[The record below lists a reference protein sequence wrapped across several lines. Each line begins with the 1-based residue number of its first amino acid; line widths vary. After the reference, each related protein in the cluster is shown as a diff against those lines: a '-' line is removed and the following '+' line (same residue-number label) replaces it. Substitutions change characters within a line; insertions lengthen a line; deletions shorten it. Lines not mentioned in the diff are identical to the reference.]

1 MSIFTEVRSN
11 SKKEGYRAFVNE
23 IKDVIIIGGGPA
35 GLAAA
40 IYTGRA
46 RLDTLVLER
55 ATPGGQ
61 ILLTD
66 FIENYPGFADGV
78 VPFQLMENIRKQAE
92 GFGAKILLEN
102 VKEIRKER
110 SHWKV
115 LGDSEEF
122 GTKTILIATGSDHRK
137 LGVRGEERL
146 TGRGVSFCATCDGAF
161 FKDKVVAVVGG
172 GNWALTEALF
182 LTRFCREVKI
192 IHRRDQL
199 RAEKILQERAFE
211 NSKIVLLWSTV
222 VLEIRGEERLHSV
235 TIRNVKDNKVSGL
248 DLDGLFISIGT
259 VPNNQI
265 AGKFVELNEWGEI
278 IVGKDMAA
286 GPEGLYA
293 AGDVTDACP
302 EQMATAVGTGVAAAI
317 AITEY
322 LSKG

>member
-1 MSIFTEVRSN
+1 M
-11 SKKEGYRAFVNE
+11 NE
-23 IKDVIIIGGGPA
+23 MNDVIIIGAGPA

-46 RLDTLVLER
+46 RLDTLLLEK

-66 FIENYPGFADGV
+66 FIENYPGFAEGIA
-78 VPFQLMENIRKQAE
+78 PFQLMENMRKQAE
-92 GFGAKILLEN
+92 RFGAKIAIEEVLE
-102 VKEIRKER
+102 VRDEETHWQIRGSREEYR
-110 SHWKV
+110 SKA
-115 LGDSEEF
+115 
-122 GTKTILIATGSDHRK
+122 ILVATGSDHRK
-137 LGVRGEERL
+137 LGIQGEERL

-161 FKDKVVAVVGG
+161 FQNKAVAVVGG

-199 RAEKILQERAFE
+199 RAERILQERAFD
-211 NSKIVLLWSTV
+211 NPKIQVLWDTV
-222 VLEIRGEERLHSV
+222 VDKINGEKNLKSI
-235 TIRNVKDNKVSGL
+235 TIHNVKDKKVSQL
-248 DLDGLFISIGT
+248 ELEGLFISIGT
-259 VPNNQI
+259 VPNNRLVSHL
-265 AGKFVELNEWGEI
+265 VELNEWGEI
-278 IVGKDMAA
+278 QVGKDMTT
-286 GPEGLYA
+286 GQKGLFA

-322 LSKG
+322 LNYL